1 MSSPE
6 PSRGL
11 LVDKAIEDARALP
24 EQTSDITPTQIFSP
38 PIRLE
43 EGAMAKKRAKEH
55 ARSSAVGYDRQSC
68 VTFLEVP
75 NEALQ
80 ELANRCFES
89 GDAAGAWLV
98 TMLVAIL
105 KKGKERMAGSSYRL
119 VGLDSCRI
127 LKMFTL
133 IIERCA
139 VAWIEDNALI
149 PDTQNDSRARRHGLN
164 NPFVLRRT
172 IDRSMAEG
180 KPLHVVFPDLTN
192 AFPFMVHELLWMCL
206 YAGMRG
212 SLFDWMC
219 MLYRRMHYIVCSNGE
234 RGDRLLAS
242 DVGFLAGDS
251 FSPRALQLLHWESDA
266 PGSPW

>member
-1 MSSPE
+1 
-6 PSRGL
+6 
-11 LVDKAIEDARALP
+11 ALP

-80 ELANRCFES
+80 ELANRCF
-89 GDAAGAWLV
+89 D
-98 TMLVAIL
+98 
-105 KKGKERMAGSSYRL
+105 SYRL